1 MLRFEPATFVSQ
13 AMLAHPS
20 TNPSLSNIV
29 IVLNIITFLLFK
41 QTCTISIDFYRL
53 HLRKLIERL

>member
-1 MLRFEPATFVSQ
+1 MLEPATLGSP

-20 TNPSLSNIV
+20 TKPSLYNIV

-41 QTCTISIDFYRL
+41 QTSTILNNFHRL
-53 HLRKLIERL
+53 HLRKLIECS